1 MATTK
6 TISITTMTKKS
17 LGPRSRTGE
26 VPSPPG
32 CASIASIIYYL
43 GYARHVEDPHPAVQL
58 ALIFSD
64 VPPVNISETSDDENE
79 DE

>member
-1 MATTK
+1 MFL
-6 TISITTMTKKS
+6 S
-17 LGPRSRTGE
+17 LKYQNKVYTWH
-26 VPSPPG
+26 
-32 CASIASIIYYL
+32 YYL

-58 ALIFSD
+58 ALIFPD